1 MHQAIIT
8 TKLAGARLLNGG
20 NEIMTL
26 SPLQLHRYFVE
37 EINCKANP
45 DFDKNKDVKV
55 KDFQVFFETAEDK
68 NPLLRR
74 IRLTITQNLSKD
86 GNEPFAFKIVMVGFF
101 EVMKEFFESHGPEKT
116 EQLVMVNGPALL
128 YSAARELLAI
138 VSGRGPFSDVN
149 MQVLLPSITFLQFK
163 PMKQSSKQ
171 KRDKQ

>member
-1 MHQAIIT
+1 MHQAIIA
-8 TKLAGARLLNGG
+8 TKLAGTRLLNGG

-45 DFDKNKDVKV
+45 DFDKDKDVKV

-116 EQLVMVNGPALL
+116 EQLVTVNGPALL

-149 MQVLLPSITFLQFK
+149 MQVLLPSKTFLQFK

-171 KRDKQ
+171 KRDK